1 MLCSLS
7 SKLTEDHLQSIRS
20 LEEEIGKTLLAFSC
34 HDIKPS
40 SLNENELSKI
50 QKLEKDLSISLVAVD
65 A

>member
-7 SKLTEDHLQSIRS
+7 PKLDENALNAIQN
-20 LEEEIGKTLLAFSC
+20 LEKELGKNLLAFSC

-40 SLNENELSKI
+40 ALDEKTLEKI
-50 QKLEKDLSISLVAVD
+50 QKLENDLRISLVVVD

>member
-7 SKLTEDHLQSIRS
+7 NKLNEDS
-20 LEEEIGKTLLAFSC
+20 LKLIQNLEKEIGKALLAFNC

-40 SLNENELSKI
+40 NLSEKELSKI
-50 QKLEKDLSISLVAVD
+50 RKLENDLSISLVAVD